1 MVMFNADAPVD
12 LVGFRESM
20 RVAGIEE
27 VVDLTIEIFS
37 DEAPRIF
44 DELRG
49 AAESGDMEGV
59 RSSAHALKSSAG
71 NIWAGRLAQYLA
83 TLENAAAD
91 QNPDQVVSTMTEAAP
106 EFNRVMAY
114 LQEAR
119 DAP

>member
-1 MVMFNADAPVD
+1 MFNTDNPVD

-20 RVAGIEE
+20 KMAGIEE

-37 DEAPRIF
+37 DEAPKIF
-44 DELRG
+44 DALRG

-59 RSSAHALKSSAG
+59 RNSAHALKSSAG
-71 NIWAGRLAQYLA
+71 NIWAGRLAKYLE
-83 TLENAAAD
+83 TMEGAAAE
-91 QNPDQVVSTMTEAAP
+91 QNAEQVSSTLTEAGP

-114 LQEAR
+114 LAEAR